1 MNYGRIFRGPLKLF
15 ALPGAEEYVAKVAK
29 WLAKNYL
36 KEIGES
42 PTSLVNFFNMDEDE
56 AKFMDSFEGTKEE
69 FLQQYLVGSFN
80 YFTHRNG
87 AIEISI
93 TKSCRGKDVY
103 LFHTFSETD
112 IVDYN
117 KNPKRL
123 NLSDQEVLLYNA
135 LDAFSEA
142 KVGYITLIEMNL
154 GQARSDRPKGRG
166 ACNLRTFF
174 RNITANGCNHFV
186 VYQIHSAK
194 SLIGLDSTKIFYD
207 NLRGENLLKKYILR
221 SYVKKLETF
230 NTLVANE
237 WVFSSVDAGG
247 KEFAAQFSKVFKA
260 PLLVVDK
267 RRNSLTNNIDEITI
281 LKPENLSLEGKIIYI
296 VDDMIDSGGSI
307 LDVCRKYKEL
317 GAKEVNVVAFYGLFS
332 HPAEER
338 LSKLYNDGI
347 INKIIITD
355 LVTHDKEFYER
366 NPYIVVSDTSYTTA
380 RVIQK
385 TNNGGSLEKYF
396 TGLNA
401 ENYLKKI
408 ESNRFLNFS
417 SDDGD

>member
-1 MNYGRIFRGPLKLF
+1 MNYSRMVRGPLKLF
-15 ALPGAEEYVAKVAK
+15 ALPGTEEYVEKVAK

-42 PTSLVNFFNMDEDE
+42 STSIASFFNMDEDE
-56 AKFMDSFEGTKEE
+56 TKVMDSFDGTKEE
-69 FLQQYLVGSFN
+69 FLQQYLMGTFN

-93 TKSCRGKDVY
+93 AKSCRGKDAYV
-103 LFHTFSETD
+103 FHTFSEAD

-123 NLSDQEVLLYNA
+123 NFSDQEVLLYNT

-142 KVGYITLIEMNL
+142 KVGYVTLVEMNL

-166 ACNLRTFF
+166 GCNLRTFF
-174 RNITANGCNHFV
+174 RNITANGCNHLV
-186 VYQIHSAK
+186 VYQIHSVK
-194 SLIGLDSTKIFYD
+194 SLIGLDTTKIFYD
-207 NLRGENLLKKYILR
+207 NLRGESLLKKYILR
-221 SYVKKLETF
+221 SYVKTLETF
-230 NTLVANE
+230 TTTVANE

-281 LKPENLSLEGKIIYI
+281 LKPENLSLEGKIVYI

-307 LDVCRKYKEL
+307 VDVCRKYKEF
-317 GAKEVNVVAFYGLFS
+317 GAKEVNIVAFYGLFS
-332 HPAEER
+332 PPAEDR
-338 LSKLYNDGI
+338 LTKLYEEGI
-347 INKIIITD
+347 INKIIVTD
-355 LVTHDKEFYER
+355 LITQDKDFYKR
-366 NPYIVVSDTSYTTA
+366 NPYIVVADTSYTTS

-385 TNNGGSLEKYF
+385 TNHGGSLEKYF

-401 ENYLKKI
+401 ENYLRKLV
-408 ESNRFLNFS
+408 NRTLFN